1 MFTIKQKFTSIN
13 LTAYPYTLNRKLN
26 KEVQDMEKEDYLCL
40 EEGIIGV
47 ITRELLQKAVSN
59 GLIDEIIAT
68 KVNKKMVN

>member
-1 MFTIKQKFTSIN
+1 
-13 LTAYPYTLNRKLN
+13 
-26 KEVQDMEKEDYLCL
+26 MEKEDYLCL